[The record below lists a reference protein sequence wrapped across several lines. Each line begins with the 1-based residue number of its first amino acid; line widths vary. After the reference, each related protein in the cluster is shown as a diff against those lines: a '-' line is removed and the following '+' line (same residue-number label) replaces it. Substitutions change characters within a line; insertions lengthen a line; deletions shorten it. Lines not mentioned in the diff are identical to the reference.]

1 MKPTYPG
8 YQPEQQA
15 RSLELPLP
23 APEETELSI
32 SLVSQVCNEARHN
45 TMPFSRFMQLAL
57 YEPGLGYYSAGKHK
71 FGEGGDF
78 VTAPEL
84 GSAFAFCLAE
94 QCQQILEA
102 LPGGNILEAGA
113 GQGRLAVDLLLE
125 LERRD
130 NLPQRYL
137 VLELAHG
144 LRTIQKETFEKHAP
158 HLLSRVEWIDDFPSA
173 FEGVMLGNELLDAM
187 PVELFEM
194 QDAKAVRMNVSC
206 KEGQLQLVPGSPL
219 PAEETQRFQELSLPT
234 GYRSEINLQAEAWI
248 ASAAGSLSR
257 GVLLLIDYGFPRD
270 EYYHPQRSTGTL
282 MCHYRHRAH
291 TDPLVLVGLQDI
303 TAHVDFTAMA
313 ESAVENDLDVLGYT
327 SQAAFLM
334 ASGMESLIAAS
345 DTSDSRSHLQLTAQI
360 KKLTNPSEM
369 GELFK
374 VIAFGRQFKLPL
386 KGFMLQDR
394 RHRL

>member
-1 MKPTYPG
+1 M
-8 YQPEQQA
+8 
-15 RSLELPLP
+15 ELPLP
-23 APEETELSI
+23 HPEETETSI
-32 SLVSQVCNEARHN
+32 SLVSKICNEARDN
-45 TMPFSRFMQLAL
+45 AIPFSRFMQLAL
-57 YEPGLGYYSAGKHK
+57 YEPELGYYSAGKHK

-84 GSAFAFCLAE
+84 GSAFAFCIAE
-94 QCQQILEA
+94 QCQQVLEA
-102 LPGGNILEAGA
+102 LPDGNILEAGA

-125 LERRD
+125 LERR
-130 NLPQRYL
+130 NILPARYL
-137 VLELAHG
+137 ILELAHG

-158 HLLSRVEWIDDFPSA
+158 HLLRRVEWIDDFPSA

-187 PVELFEM
+187 PVELFEV
-194 QDAKAVRMNVSC
+194 QDTRLVRMDVSC
-206 KEGQLQLVPGSPL
+206 KKGQLQLVPGPPL
-219 PAEETQRFQELSLPT
+219 PADETRRFQDLSLPT
-234 GYRSEINLQAEAWI
+234 GYRSEINLQAEAWV

-257 GVLLLIDYGFPRD
+257 GILLLIDYGFPHG

-313 ESAVENDLDVLGYT
+313 ESAVENGLDVLGYT

-334 ASGMESLIAAS
+334 ASGMENLVTAS
-345 DTSDSRSHLQLTAQI
+345 DTSNSRAHLQLTAQI

-374 VIAFGRQFKLPL
+374 VIAFGRQFEQPL

>member
-1 MKPTYPG
+1 M
-8 YQPEQQA
+8 
-15 RSLELPLP
+15 ELPLP
-23 APEETELSI
+23 GREESGISI
-32 SLVSQVCNEARHN
+32 SLVSQICNEA
-45 TMPFSRFMQLAL
+45 MDSAIPFSRFMQLAL
-57 YEPGLGYYSAGKHK
+57 YEPERGYYSAGKHK

-94 QCQQILEA
+94 QCQQVLEA
-102 LPGGNILEAGA
+102 LPGASILEAGG

-125 LERRD
+125 LERR
-130 NLPQRYL
+130 NILPQRYL

-144 LRTIQKETFEKHAP
+144 LRTIQKETIEKHAP
-158 HLLSRVEWIDDFPSA
+158 HLLSRVEWLDDFPST

-187 PVELFEM
+187 PVELFEV
-194 QDAKAVRMNVSC
+194 QDSEFVRMGVSC
-206 KEGQLQLVPGSPL
+206 TEGQLHLVPGTPL
-219 PAEETQRFQELSLPT
+219 PVAATQRFRELSLPN

-248 ASAAGSLSR
+248 AGAAKSLSR
-257 GVLLLIDYGFPRD
+257 GVLLLIDYGFPRE
-270 EYYHPQRSTGTL
+270 EYYHPQRNTGTL
-282 MCHYRHRAH
+282 MCHFRHHAH
-291 TDPLVLVGLQDI
+291 VDPLVLVGLQDI

-313 ESAVENDLDVLGYT
+313 ESAVESGLDVLGYT
-327 SQAAFLM
+327 SQAAFLV
-334 ASGMESLIAAS
+334 ASGLEKLVAAS
-345 DTSDSRSHLQLTAQI
+345 DTGDSRAHLQLTAQI

-374 VIAFGRQFKLPL
+374 VIAFGKQFEQPL